1 MRITKREVLGL
12 AAIGLSCS
20 VAAPSS
26 VFGQGSGTKI
36 DFYFPVQVGGPV
48 TKIVDEYVRRFEAA
62 NPLIKVSSIY
72 AGNYNDT
79 TTKALTAAKA
89 GTPPAV
95 AVLLAT
101 DVHTLIDEGV
111 VEPIDNFV
119 KSRDDKAWLD
129 GFMPAYLA
137 SALVK
142 NSLWSIPF
150 QRSTAVMYY
159 NKKVFKEAGLDPEKA
174 PVTWDE
180 MVAAG
185 KAVMTRNA
193 SGEVTRWGV
202 GIAGNVGS
210 AQWLFGALVA
220 QNGGRLFNGTGT
232 ETYLTDPKVV
242 EALQYW
248 VDLSK
253 KHGVHPPGIY
263 EWGTAPAD
271 FLAGRVAMIW
281 HTTGNLGNIRKNANF
296 DFGIAPFPGN
306 PKPASVLGGGNL
318 YIFKGASPEQKAA
331 AFKFIQFITSD
342 DIQADWAVQTGYVA
356 PREGAWATEVMKK
369 YVAEVPQ
376 ALVALRQIPSS
387 VPEFSTQESARTT
400 KILNDAIAAAL
411 TGNKTPQKALAD
423 AQDQIERILKPYRR

>member
-1 MRITKREVLGL
+1 MRTNKRKLLQL
-12 AAIGLSCS
+12 AAAGLSYAALGTS
-20 VAAPSS
+20 WAVA
-26 VFGQGSGTKI
+26 QTKEIKI
-36 DFYFPVQVGGPV
+36 DFFYPVQVGGPV
-48 TKIVDEYVRRFEAA
+48 TKIVDGYVQKFTEA
-62 NPLIKVSSIY
+62 NPGIKVAPIY
-72 AGNYNDT
+72 AGNYQDT

-89 GTPPAV
+89 GSPPAV

-101 DVHTLIDEGV
+101 DVHTLIEEGV
-111 VEPIDNFV
+111 IEPIDGFI
-119 KSRDDKAWLD
+119 KTDADKAWLA
-129 GFMPAYLA
+129 GFMPAYLK
-137 SALVK
+137 SAQVK
-142 NSLWSIPF
+142 KSLWSVPF

-159 NKKVFKEAGLDPEKA
+159 NKHAFKAAGLDPEKGPA
-174 PVTWDE
+174 TWDD

-185 KAVMTRNA
+185 KAVTTKGP

-210 AQWLFGALVA
+210 SQWLFGALVA
-220 QNGGRLFNGTGT
+220 QNGGTLFNEAGT

-253 KHGVHPPGIY
+253 KHGVHPPGIF

-281 HTTGNLGNIRKNANF
+281 HTTGNLTNIRKNATF
-296 DFGIAPFPGN
+296 DFGVAPFPGN

-318 YIFKGASPEQKAA
+318 YIFKGASAEQKAA
-331 AFKFIQFITSD
+331 AYKFIQFITSD
-342 DIQADWAVQTGYVA
+342 EIQADWAVQTGYVA
-356 PREGAWATEVMKK
+356 PRDGAWGTETMKK
-369 YVAEVPQ
+369 YVAEAPQ

-387 VPEFSTQESARTT
+387 VPEISTHESARTT

-423 AQDQIERILKPYRR
+423 AQDQIDRILKPYR